1 MFNLFKKFR
10 KNRITDFY
18 CGTIPV
24 NASELKFESGTAIT
38 YTCSFFDFT
47 ITFEYKIYDS
57 VVNLLGVSTIAYK
70 NTVIVK
76 ETHNISLSLSPTTD
90 YIKTYFKRVIQ
101 YAQQLDANHLN
112 VILPLFETKVFQFAK
127 SLEIGLDSTHQH
139 GFLYNVSLMQD
150 NAPYNDYLNRNC
162 RQGRTTFKI
171 ITYDDTVFSCLY
183 NSDFSYELVQNQ
195 QQISQIDRISVNIS
209 QLLDDSRLTLDDYER
224 NADKV
229 FFNPEK
235 KTALLYRVIKSQ
247 KDYHGSHMD
256 DVDELYNYISLHLFW
271 LVDFETK
278 TTHLN
283 IFVHEYDDNTFV
295 KEYSHSMETKF
306 KDELLD
312 IAYYEDFFR
321 KTVDKLIHCY
331 YPSRKLLELLDSEI
345 DLTGFDGTLTEDQ
358 YYLFKMINI

>member
-1 MFNLFKKFR
+1 MRQNG
-10 KNRITDFY
+10 FY
-18 CGTIPV
+18 CGAIFV
-24 NASELKFESGTAIT
+24 SASQLDIESGTSIT
-38 YTCSFFDFT
+38 YNCSFFDYT
-47 ITFEYKIYDS
+47 LTFEYKIRPH

-70 NTVIVK
+70 NTIICK
-76 ETHNISLSLSPTTD
+76 ETHNISLSHLITID
-90 YIKTYFKRVIQ
+90 YLKAYFKRAIQ
-101 YAQQLDANHLN
+101 YAQQLDADHLN

-139 GFLYNVSLMQD
+139 GFIYNVSLMQD

-171 ITYDDTVFSCLY
+171 ITYNDTVFSCLY

-229 FFNPEK
+229 FFNPDK

-271 LVDFETK
+271 LVDVEKK

-306 KDELLD
+306 KDEFLD

-358 YYLFKMINI
+358 YHLFKMMTI